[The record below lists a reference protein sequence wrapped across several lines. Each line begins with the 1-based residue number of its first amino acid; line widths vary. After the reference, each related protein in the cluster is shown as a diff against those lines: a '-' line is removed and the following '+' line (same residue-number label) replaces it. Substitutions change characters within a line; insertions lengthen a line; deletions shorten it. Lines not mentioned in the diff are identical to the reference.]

1 MVRAAGRI
9 RGDKGTS
16 GHQSTCAAAFARDSG
31 IAMLATFERW
41 TNRRTLQSLG
51 TNWGAERLP
60 FQDWRRFK
68 EAFAPEL
75 VARAIS
81 ESRIPVQS
89 CLDPFGGSG
98 TTALAGQF
106 LGVHPTTIEVNP
118 FLADLIEAKLT
129 KYDADLL
136 VRDLAAV
143 LRRSRP
149 MRASAKRLFQGAP
162 ETFLEPGVNNRWIF
176 DRAVARRI
184 AALLAAIKE
193 LRNASHRRLFRVIL
207 GGILID
213 LSNVITSGKGRR
225 YRQNWAERRCDP
237 HSVNL
242 SFADAVG
249 SAIEEIHRYSH
260 RKCSDYTVICGDA
273 RCVFDSVQGYEL
285 VVFSPPYPNSFDY
298 TDVYNVE
305 LWTLGY
311 LTGRSSNHRLRHATL
326 SSHVQIKRDFATA
339 PTTSKVLGRTLN
351 RLERVRPALWNRWIP
366 EMVGAYFAD
375 MQCVLSSVQRKLA
388 RRGSVWI
395 VAGDSQ
401 YAEIRIRTTTILAE
415 LAHQEGWTVNG
426 IEPFRS
432 MRSSVQQG
440 RESALRENL
449 IVLSKR

>member
-1 MVRAAGRI
+1 V
-9 RGDKGTS
+9 
-16 GHQSTCAAAFARDSG
+16 
-31 IAMLATFERW
+31 LATFERW
-41 TNRRTLQSLG
+41 TNSRILQSLG
-51 TNWGAERLP
+51 TNWGAQRLP

-75 VARAIS
+75 VARAIR
-81 ESRIPVQS
+81 ESRIAVHS

-98 TTALAGQF
+98 TTALASQF

-129 KYDADLL
+129 KYDSDQLA
-136 VRDLAAV
+136 RDLGTV

-149 MRASAKRLFQGAP
+149 MRASAKELFQEAP

-184 AALLAAIKE
+184 AAILAAINE
-193 LRNASHRRLFRVIL
+193 LRNRSHRRLFRVIL

-225 YRQNWAERRCDP
+225 YRQNWKERRCDP
-237 HSVNL
+237 HSVDL
-242 SFADAVG
+242 LFADSVG
-249 SAIEEIHRYSH
+249 SAIEEIHRYSR
-260 RKCSDYTVICGDA
+260 RKCSDYTMIRGDA
-273 RCVFDSVQGYEL
+273 RSALDSVQDCEL
-285 VVFSPPYPNSFDY
+285 AVFSPPYPNSFDY

-311 LTGRSSNHRLRHATL
+311 LTGRRSNHRLRHATL
-326 SSHVQIKRDFATA
+326 TSHVQIKRDFAKA
-339 PTTSKVLGRTLN
+339 PTTSKTLGRVLKS
-351 RLERVRPALWNRWIP
+351 LERARPALWNRWIP

-375 MQCVLSSVQRKLA
+375 MLSVLGAVHRKLA
-388 RRGSVWI
+388 RDGSVWI

-401 YAEIRIRTTTILAE
+401 YAAIRIRTTTILTE
-415 LAHQEGWTVNG
+415 LAHQQGWAIDG

-432 MRSSVQQG
+432 MRSSAQQG